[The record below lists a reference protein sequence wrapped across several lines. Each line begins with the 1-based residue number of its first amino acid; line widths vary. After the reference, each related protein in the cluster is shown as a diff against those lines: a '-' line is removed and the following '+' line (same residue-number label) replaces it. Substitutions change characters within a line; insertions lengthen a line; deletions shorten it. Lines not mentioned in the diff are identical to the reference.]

1 MAAEAASLRISM
13 EAISLGFKSL
23 MVDVFIPS
31 TMYKG
36 SLLPLEPVPR
46 TRILTPAPGEPD
58 TGNTDIP
65 AVFPC
70 MACSTRPTAPRSRSS
85 GFGKTDINYTLI
97 VNGNLLGQKA
107 HKGEFEHVG
116 RTGIYGV
123 SPFHIGDGSTQ
134 GAFHHHVNPGQRFA
148 LKVTND
154 TAYGVGFLTQS
165 GQTKKKNIKLLLS
178 SFSQTT
184 DSLVF

>member
-85 GFGKTDINYTLI
+85 GLTDEMAAVTTL
-97 VNGNLLGQKA
+97 LRCTPRS
-107 HKGEFEHVG
+107 EEH
-116 RTGIYGV
+116 T
-123 SPFHIGDGSTQ
+123 SE
-134 GAFHHHVNPGQRFA
+134 
-148 LKVTND
+148 L
-154 TAYGVGFLTQS
+154 QS
-165 GQTKKKNIKLLLS
+165 RPHLVCRLLLEKK
-178 SFSQTT
+178 
-184 DSLVF
+184 